1 MKKALLLALFATPLF
16 FFVNSCKKDKDC
28 NNCNGNTDTTYV
40 QTTLWPKFVF
50 QHWVWEDEGTT
61 SSARALV
68 DDYLA
73 HGIPVDAIIID
84 SPWETEYNTFDWDN
98 SLYPDAQGMIDYF
111 HSKNIK
117 VLLWI
122 TGVVDTNVHP
132 LYDYGKSNNY
142 FLKNNAGDTDPKI
155 VSWWKGKG
163 ALIDFYNPDAVAWW
177 KGLMDKSLNMGI
189 DGWKCDGTDFYA
201 FPSAYS
207 PGAGGNVARLDYSHK
222 YYQLFHDYTR
232 EKRGNGVAI
241 MGRPVD
247 NYNLGDFGGDLAAF
261 MPKEIGWSCWVGDQ
275 DADYGGLK
283 AALNNM
289 YWSADYGYMSFGSD
303 IGGYREDGSALG
315 RTKDVFIRWAQLG
328 TFCPLME
335 NGGGGEHRPWM
346 FDDETNTIYKNLV
359 TMREKYLT
367 GYLLE
372 ASKTAYANNK
382 ALMTFIDK
390 TVYSYKLGDDIF
402 VSPLLDNT
410 GNVTVNFPSGNNWV
424 YLYDKTKVYNG
435 GTSQTLTFAL
445 DKYPVFLK
453 EGSHAAD
460 VMTAN

>member
-1 MKKALLLALFATPLF
+1 MKKFIPLAMLAVLLWS
-16 FFVNSCKKDKDC
+16 VNSCKKDKD
-28 NNCNGNTDTTYV
+28 NNNNNNNNGDTTYV
-40 QTTLWPKFVF
+40 QTTLWPKWVF

-61 SSARALV
+61 TSARALV
-68 DDYLA
+68 DDYLS
-73 HGIPVDAIIID
+73 HGIAVDAIIID
-84 SPWETEYNTFDWDN
+84 SPWETEYNTMDWDA
-98 SLYPDAQGMIDYF
+98 SLYPDAQAMIDYF

-132 LYDYGKSNNY
+132 LYDYGKSHGY
-142 FLKNNAGDTDPKI
+142 FMKNSSGDADPKI

-163 ALIDFYNPDAVAWW
+163 ALVDFYNPDAVAWW
-177 KGLMDKSLNMGI
+177 KGLMDHVLNMNI
-189 DGWKCDGTDFYA
+189 DGWKCDGADYYA
-201 FPSAYS
+201 FPSVYS
-207 PGAGGNVARLDYSHK
+207 PGAGTTVSRLDYSHK

-232 EKRGNGVAI
+232 EKRGNSVAI
-241 MGRPVD
+241 MGRPID

-261 MPKEIGWSCWVGDQ
+261 MPKGIGWSCWVGDQ
-275 DADYGGLK
+275 DADYGGMK

-289 YWSADYGYMSFGSD
+289 YWSEQYGFLSFGSD

-328 TFCPLME
+328 AFCPLME

-346 FDDETNTIYKNLV
+346 FDDETNNIYKGLV

-372 ASKTAYANNK
+372 ASKTAYSNN
-382 ALMTFIDK
+382 ASIMHFINK
-390 TVYSYKLGDDIF
+390 TDYSFKIGDDIF
-402 VSPLLDNT
+402 ITPLLDNS
-410 GNVTVNFPSGNNWV
+410 GSVTVNFPSGNNWV
-424 YLYDKTKVYNG
+424 YLYDKTQVYSG
-435 GTSQTLTFAL
+435 GSSTNLSFAL

-460 VMTAN
+460 VMAAN